1 MVFLAS
7 DTTLLLNCQCG
18 FSAFFQVGSV
28 AWGLV
33 KVGAIRDLIF
43 AGEVLL

>member
-1 MVFLAS
+1 MAFLVIN
-7 DTTLLLNCQCG
+7 TTLLLNSQRG
-18 FSAFFQVGSV
+18 FNAFFQVVSV

-33 KVGAIRDLIF
+33 KVGIIRDLIF

>member
-1 MVFLAS
+1 
-7 DTTLLLNCQCG
+7 
-18 FSAFFQVGSV
+18 VGSV

-33 KVGAIRDLIF
+33 IVGAIRDLIF

>member
-1 MVFLAS
+1 
-7 DTTLLLNCQCG
+7 
-18 FSAFFQVGSV
+18 VGSV